1 MSAAQTIV
9 DVAAGNPEFSTLVTA
24 LKAAGL
30 EKTLAGTG
38 PFTVFA
44 PNNAAFNKIPK
55 ADLDAL
61 LANKAELTK
70 VLTYHVVSGKVAAAD
85 VMKMDGKMAKSVEG
99 SDLKVSIKGQNVEIN
114 NATVIKADIGAS
126 NGVIHCVDT
135 VLMPKMN

>member
-1 MSAAQTIV
+1 MSAAQNIV
-9 DVAAGNPEFSTLVTA
+9 DVAASNPEFSTLVTA

-30 EKTLAGTG
+30 VETLQGEG

-44 PNNAAFNKIPK
+44 PNNEAFAKIPK

-61 LANKAELTK
+61 LANKAQLTK
-70 VLTYHVVSGKVAAAD
+70 VLSYHVVSGKVAAAD
-85 VMKMDGKMAKSVEG
+85 AMKMDGKMAKSVEG
-99 SDLKVSIKGQNVEIN
+99 SDLKVSIDGQKVEIN
-114 NATVIKADIGAS
+114 DSTVIKADIGAS

>member
-9 DVAAGNPEFSTLVTA
+9 DVAAGNPDFSTLVTA

-30 EKTLAGTG
+30 DKTLAGTG

-85 VMKMDGKMAKSVEG
+85 VMRMDGKMAKTVEG
-99 SDLKVSIKGQNVEIN
+99 SDLKVSIKGPNVEIN

-126 NGVIHCVDT
+126 NGVIHGVDT

>member
-30 EKTLAGTG
+30 DKTLAETG

-44 PNNAAFNKIPK
+44 PNNEAFNKIPK
-55 ADLDAL
+55 TDLDAL

-85 VMKMDGKMAKSVEG
+85 VMKMDGKMATSVEG
-99 SDLKVSIKGQNVEIN
+99 SDLKVSINGQTVEIN
-114 NATVIKADIGAS
+114 DATVIKADIGAS

>member
-30 EKTLAGTG
+30 EKTLADTG

-44 PNNAAFNKIPK
+44 PNNAAFDKLPK
-55 ADLDAL
+55 ADLTAL
-61 LANKAELTK
+61 LANKAQLTK

-85 VMKMDGKMAKSVEG
+85 VMKMDGKKAQSVEV
-99 SDLKVSIKGQNVEIN
+99 SDLNVSIKGQKVEIN
-114 NATVIKADIGAS
+114 DAMVIKADIGAS

>member
-1 MSAAQTIV
+1 M
-9 DVAAGNPEFSTLVTA
+9 D
-24 LKAAGL
+24 
-30 EKTLAGTG
+30 KTLAGTG

-85 VMKMDGKMAKSVEG
+85 VMKMDGEMAKSVEG
-99 SDLKVSIKGQNVEIN
+99 SDLNVSIKSQKVEIN
-114 NATVIKADIGAS
+114 DATVIKADIGAS